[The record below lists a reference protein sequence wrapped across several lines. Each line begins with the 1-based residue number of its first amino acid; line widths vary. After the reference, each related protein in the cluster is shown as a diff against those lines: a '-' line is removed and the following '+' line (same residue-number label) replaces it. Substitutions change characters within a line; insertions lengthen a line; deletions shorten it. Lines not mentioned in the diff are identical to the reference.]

1 MGSPFRVWLATRYRQ
16 ARAAGLAMNS
26 PLPLLV
32 WAVASTVLGR
42 SFTALSPGPYD
53 AQLFAYIGLQWLHG
67 RIPYLQ
73 VWEHKPPGIFAV
85 DAFVFSAF
93 PKDFTA
99 LAVVEGIFVLGCVAT
114 VYLLLL
120 HWGAPRLV
128 ASLSGGAAAIACN
141 LEAFNELGNLT
152 EVYLLWP
159 ATLSMYCFTRS
170 GARFER
176 RWVFMAGFLSGV
188 ASLFKPVGLAP

>member
-1 MGSPFRVWLATRYRQ
+1 
-16 ARAAGLAMNS
+16 
-26 PLPLLV
+26 
-32 WAVASTVLGR
+32 
-42 SFTALSPGPYD
+42 
-53 AQLFAYIGLQWLHG
+53 
-67 RIPYLQ
+67 
-73 VWEHKPPGIFAV
+73 FAV

-114 VYLLLL
+114 VYLLLR

-176 RWVFMAGFLSGV
+176 RCVVMAGFLSGV
-188 ASLFKPVGLAP
+188 ASLFKPVGLAPLLAQLAFLALLSASRQIRFSHAFRSIAINATGVFFAWVPFGVYFWKHHA